1 MNWKIS
7 GLTAIAVGIAAA
19 LIGAG
24 DSNAKDGYQ
33 WKMAHQWPTVHP
45 YHQAAE
51 KFVQRVEERT
61 GGRLRIN
68 MYPAGQ
74 LFGMR
79 EIPEAVVNGAIEL
92 GMAADVGYSG
102 YAQTVAALDLP
113 MLAPDSATAFRLLDG
128 EFGQTVIDELA
139 AKGMTHLAWI
149 DYGPMNLLTGTRQVK
164 KPADLEGLR
173 ITVPGGLFG
182 EAIAAL
188 GGTPVTTPPADH
200 YLALQRNIVDG
211 ILVGPSSM
219 STRKLHEAQKYLTVV
234 DVARPVHIL
243 TANTHALASLPPD
256 LAAIVREEARSMQ
269 DAIAAQT
276 ETENAK
282 AIALMAA
289 AGIVVHE
296 VPAAETAEWR
306 NKLMPVHAKLVEQ
319 LGPTGQKL
327 LDLAAAGR

>member
-1 MNWKIS
+1 MTWKIS
-7 GLTAIAVGIAAA
+7 GLAAIAIGLAAVLVGPADAQ
-19 LIGAG
+19 
-24 DSNAKDGYQ
+24 AKDNYR
-33 WKMAHQWPTVHP
+33 WKMAHQWPTVHV
-45 YHQAAE
+45 YHRAAE
-51 KFVQRVEERT
+51 DFVKRIEERT
-61 GGRLRIN
+61 RGRLHID

-113 MLAPDSATAFRLLDG
+113 MLAPDSASAFRLLDG
-128 EFGQTVIDELA
+128 EFGKTVIDELA

-149 DYGPMNLLTGTRQVK
+149 DYGPMNLLTGSRPVK

-173 ITVPGGLFG
+173 ITVPGGLFAD
-182 EAIAAL
+182 AISAL

-234 DVARPVHIL
+234 DIARPVHIL
-243 TANTHALASLPPD
+243 TANTHALESLPPD
-256 LAAIVREEARSMQ
+256 IKAIVREEARSLRE
-269 DAIAAQT
+269 AVAAQT
-276 ETENAK
+276 EAENAK

-289 AGIVVHE
+289 GGIVVHE
-296 VPAAETAEWR
+296 VPAAEIRQWR
-306 NKLMPVHAKLVEQ
+306 EKLMPVHAKFAAQ
-319 LGPTGQKL
+319 LGATGQQL
-327 LDLAAAGR
+327 LSLAAEAQ